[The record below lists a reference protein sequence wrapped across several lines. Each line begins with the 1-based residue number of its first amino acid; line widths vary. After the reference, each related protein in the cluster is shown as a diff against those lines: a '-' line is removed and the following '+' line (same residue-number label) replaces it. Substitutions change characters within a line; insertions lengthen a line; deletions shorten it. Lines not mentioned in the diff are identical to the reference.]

1 MKNLKKSWM
10 LAAILIC
17 GACLVGCGNKTAK
30 EEDGVENAQTEVQ
43 AEPQVPGTVM
53 YDAAVNDYLVNVIGK
68 NYAEAE
74 YCIPCPILVS
84 TDDGN
89 KEDVLVWGDFW
100 VFNYD
105 LSGDT
110 LKTVSGGNHPGL
122 MHLKKTAN
130 GYEVTAFDAVE
141 DGAGNLESAK
151 RIFGDKFDS
160 YQEISSLQEKRE
172 DMRLRL
178 TADYVKEHGLSATM
192 LQDYGWPAVA
202 LPQ

>member
-1 MKNLKKSWM
+1 MWM
-10 LAAILIC
+10 MAAILMFSGIC
-17 GACLVGCGNKTAK
+17 MVGCNNKGAK
-30 EEDGVENAQTEVQ
+30 QAEKEAQTEAITETEV
-43 AEPQVPGTVM
+43 VPVDTYLTVV
-53 YDAAVNDYLVNVIGK
+53 DDYLVNEIGK
-68 NYAEAE
+68 QYSQGDV
-74 YCIPCPILVS
+74 CIPYTFLVS

-89 KEDVLVWGDFW
+89 KDDVMVWGDFW
-100 VFNYD
+100 VFNYN
-105 LSGDT
+105 LAGDT

-122 MHLKKTAN
+122 IHLKRTAD

-172 DMRLRL
+172 DMRLRF

-192 LQDYGWPAVA
+192 IQDYGWPAVA

>member
-30 EEDGVENAQTEVQ
+30 EENGMENAQTEVQ

-53 YDAAVNDYLVNVIGK
+53 YDAAVNDYLINVIGK

>member
-1 MKNLKKSWM
+1 MKNLMKLWM

-17 GACLVGCGNKTAK
+17 GACLVGCGNKTVK
-30 EEDGVENAQTEVQ
+30 EENGVQNEQTEVQ

>member
-1 MKNLKKSWM
+1 MNKSMKMWM
-10 LAAILIC
+10 TAAILML
-17 GACLVGCGNKTAK
+17 GGFSMVGCNNKADKAAK
-30 EEDGVENAQTEVQ
+30 EQTEATAEVQ
-43 AEPQVPGTVM
+43 AEQVMTY
-53 YDAAVNDYLVNVIGK
+53 YDVVNDYLVNEFGK
-68 NYAEAE
+68 QYAQGDV
-74 YCIPCPILVS
+74 CIPYNFLVSSDEGNPDDILVWS
-84 TDDGN
+84 
-89 KEDVLVWGDFW
+89 DFW
-100 VFNYD
+100 VFNYN
-105 LSGDT
+105 LAGDT

-122 MHLKKTAN
+122 MHLKKTAD

-172 DMRLRL
+172 DMRLRF

-202 LPQ
+202 LPK

>member
-30 EEDGVENAQTEVQ
+30 EENGVENAQTEVQ

-100 VFNYD
+100 VLNYD